1 LITVPSIA
9 SSSWEAPDVNSLA
22 SCCRTEP
29 KSGGEAAGSTG
40 ARTINDASS
49 GRNGSI
55 IGR

>member
-1 LITVPSIA
+1 M
-9 SSSWEAPDVNSLA
+9 NSLA